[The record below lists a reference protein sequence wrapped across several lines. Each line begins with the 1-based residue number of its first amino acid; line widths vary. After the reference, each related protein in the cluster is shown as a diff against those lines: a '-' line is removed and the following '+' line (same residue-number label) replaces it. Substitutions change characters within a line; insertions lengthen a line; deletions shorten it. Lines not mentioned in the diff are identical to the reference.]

1 MDIVVFEVGGHRY
14 ALPATDVREVVRAV
28 TIVPLPGGPAIV
40 EGVVDVRGTLVPV
53 LDIRARF
60 GLPAAP
66 VSLTDVLVVA
76 SAGARVVAI
85 RADAVAGFVRA
96 TPAPHQSAEVVSRAA
111 YVSGVATLDDGL
123 VLVHDLRTFLAR
135 AEADAIDR
143 ALAQPAGSPP

>member
-14 ALPATDVREVVRAV
+14 ALPAADVREVVRAV

-66 VSLTDVLVVA
+66 VSLSDVLVLASDGTRLVA
-76 SAGARVVAI
+76 L
-85 RADAVAGFVRA
+85 RADAVTGLARA
-96 TPAPHQSAEVVSRAA
+96 TPALHQSAEIVAQAA

-123 VLVHDLRTFLAR
+123 VLVHDVRTFLAR

-143 ALAQPAGSPP
+143 ALRQPAGSLQ